1 MVAIDARFLEELRDA
16 LAEHKV
22 RYLFIGKG
30 AAILQ
35 GFPDTTQDADI
46 FVAKDPENA
55 ERLTRALR
63 QAGAEI
69 TREEA
74 DALRRGKDIGDCA
87 ARRGSGRC
95 IGGAGA
101 GEPEPAAPVTRE
113 GVPGGRAAGPVHRVR
128 PDPDTMAPASYAGVA
143 QLVRARGSYPRS
155 PGFKSLHRHHLS
167 RAWGAWV

>member
-35 GFPDTTQDADI
+35 RFPDTTQDADI

-63 QAGAEI
+63 QAGAEL

-74 DALRRGKDIGDCA
+74 DALRRGKDFVEIKGEFVIDVIHA
-87 ARRGSGRC
+87 PDGIETFEDAWNRGRE
-95 IGGAGA
+95 IGGY
-101 GEPEPAAPVTRE
+101 PVCSLDDVITSKESANRAKDRE
-113 GVPGGRAAGPVHRVR
+113 TLPR
-128 PDPDTMAPASYAGVA
+128 PTGIEGD
-143 QLVRARGSYPRS
+143 
-155 PGFKSLHRHHLS
+155 
-167 RAWGAWV
+167 